1 MSLSISSNLKSA
13 STPDIIWSLALF
25 LMIVTVAMYN
35 IYASCFWCNLRYF
48 LKGSVSQYCVSKL
61 KNSSTFL
68 VHSNPRSLGKT
79 CIYLKCRQCTHKHT
93 HIGPQTNKHQEGNAF
108 HLACPEQLGKQC
120 RGLRWGNTIKLLEVL
135 SSVLKEKQG
144 NVSGSELWYVKIS
157 IQNHIK

>member
-93 HIGPQTNKHQEGNAF
+93 HIGPQTNKHQEGMSGFFFKSTGVSALQKGEVRGVSAWF
-108 HLACPEQLGKQC
+108 LPAGVCTSKGIREQGCLP
-120 RGLRWGNTIKLLEVL
+120 VL
-135 SSVLKEKQG
+135 S
-144 NVSGSELWYVKIS
+144 GSKVVCL
-157 IQNHIK
+157 